1 MSYFDFKSSDFIDE
15 VISVMKI
22 ANVEARLIVLT
33 DKNGKVI
40 AGFTQD
46 DAIITADILV
56 MVEKEV
62 GDIRFV
68 QLEDG
73 SVQAAPNSKDIAF
86 PVGTMNSTEF
96 ITKFKELQKQQEEQ
110 NKNSDVVTSDNDSA
124 LTVDPLE
131 DIDVEDVEILEE

>member
-73 SVQAAPNSKDIAF
+73 SVQAAPNSKDISF

>member
-1 MSYFDFKSSDFIDE
+1 
-15 VISVMKI
+15 MKI

-73 SVQAAPNSKDIAF
+73 SVQAAPNSKDISF